1 MSPAICG
8 TNMLLQD
15 TNGKNKKK
23 KKKKIRMERNP
34 CTCNLVVS
42 RKLTSTGGK
51 RKSYPLL
58 KKKVF
63 LVKNN
68 TQFQFCG
75 FKLLLF

>member
-1 MSPAICG
+1 
-8 TNMLLQD
+8 
-15 TNGKNKKK
+15 
-23 KKKKIRMERNP
+23 MERNP

-42 RKLTSTGGK
+42 RKLTTTGGK